1 MDVLEM
7 KRQFEINRPIYLK
20 MEKYYKGETDANLNY
35 KVNSGRS
42 NLKVS
47 CNYLK
52 KFVKEETS
60 YSVGNDITYSSK
72 SNDENV
78 QLELDR
84 VMENFKENHDVDVF
98 NAMVLYSKAYE
109 VYFIDKWGDI
119 QVKCISPCNGYHTE
133 DDQGNVTSFIHIF
146 NRLND
151 DGEIEEFIDH
161 YTEIEIFHLNKD
173 GKQIAEPTQHF
184 FGEVPVGVALLSQY
198 DYFDTIYND
207 IKGLQDALETN
218 LSDITNEVSDFRSA
232 YLVMKGIELGLDEET
247 RTKNAAAMKELGIL
261 EVDIDGS
268 IEWLIKNINDTFV
281 QNTLKTLQ
289 EKMYELTS
297 HINHNDS
304 EGISNASGVALK
316 SRLISLMQRCTI
328 NQNSFK
334 ELLKTRIRIIF
345 NIANMLGDNLNW
357 KDVKINFTANIPSDD
372 AQVADMI
379 SKLDGVVSKNTL
391 RTLLSFVEN
400 GQEEEDKINKEL
412 QDTYGTTDFTNTAN
426 NEDDIIE

>member
-161 YTEIEIFHLNKD
+161 YTETEIFHLNKD

-198 DYFDTIYND
+198 DYFDTIYTD

-232 YLVMKGIELGLDEET
+232 YLVMKGLSLGSDEAE

-261 EVDIDGS
+261 EVDTDGS
-268 IEWLIKNINDTFV
+268 VEWLIKNINDTFV

-304 EGISNASGVALK
+304 EGVSNASGVALK